1 MITSC
6 ASSSD
11 PRTGSQ
17 TAEGQGGCAEVV
29 APMDQPFLGWGGS
42 RAGLPAGSPFSA
54 LSKEGA
60 APGFSLGRR
69 DRSRAGRVPSPV
81 PPLCSCTLQ
90 PPSLLPS
97 PLCSCLFLFFH
108 LCSHHDFPSLSPP
121 RTPSPCLISG
131 YQGRLDFFNYGSV
144 CLRCLQAWP
153 SSRAGSDVPACSLS
167 AWLHLFI
174 PRSLAF
180 FALLEI

>member
-1 MITSC
+1 MPAAVTPGQGARPQRAKGAVLRWWHPWTSLSWDGEG
-6 ASSSD
+6 AGL
-11 PRTGSQ
+11 GSQ
-17 TAEGQGGCAEVV
+17 QDPHFLPSARRVLLQVFPRKEGQEQSWQG
-29 APMDQPFLGWGGS
+29 
-42 RAGLPAGSPFSA
+42 
-54 LSKEGA
+54 
-60 APGFSLGRR
+60 
-69 DRSRAGRVPSPV
+69 PV
-81 PPLCSCTLQ
+81 PCATPLLLTLQ

-97 PLCSCLFLFFH
+97 PLCSCLFLSFH